1 MSGDGRSLDEIRRVA
16 RDLVPELARRLRD
29 HGLGEIEV
37 RRGDLRLRVQSGSQP
52 RGDGGEPSGGPT
64 VERSPSRHDAPGES
78 DPAPRPSAAAVSPAV
93 GIFVY
98 AEGLGPGLSV
108 SAGDA
113 LGHVDMLGVRHEV
126 RAPQNGRVNHLVAET
141 GEAVEY
147 GQVLIELVAE
157 QIP

>member
-1 MSGDGRSLDEIRRVA
+1 MSDDGRSLDEIRRVA
-16 RDLVPELARRLRD
+16 HDLVPELARRLRA

-52 RGDGGEPSGGPT
+52 RGHAGEPSVAVT
-64 VERSPSRHDAPGES
+64 AERSPSRHDVPGES
-78 DPAPRPSAAAVSPAV
+78 DPGPPPSAAAMSPAV

-126 RAPQNGRVNHLVAET
+126 RAPQGGRVTHLVAET

-147 GQVLIELVAE
+147 GQVLIELEAGPV
-157 QIP
+157 P

>member
-37 RRGDLRLRVQSGSQP
+37 RRGDLRLRVQSGSQS
-52 RGDGGEPSGGPT
+52 RGHGGEPAAGVT
-64 VERSPSRHDAPGES
+64 AETSPSRHGAPGES
-78 DPAPRPSAAAVSPAV
+78 DPGRGPSAAAVSPAV
-93 GIFVY
+93 GVFVY

-108 SAGDA
+108 SAGDS
-113 LGHVDMLGVRHEV
+113 LGHVDMLGVHHEV
-126 RAPQNGRVNHLVAET
+126 SAPQDGRVTHLVAET

-147 GQVLIELVAE
+147 GQVLIELEPEPVR
-157 QIP
+157 